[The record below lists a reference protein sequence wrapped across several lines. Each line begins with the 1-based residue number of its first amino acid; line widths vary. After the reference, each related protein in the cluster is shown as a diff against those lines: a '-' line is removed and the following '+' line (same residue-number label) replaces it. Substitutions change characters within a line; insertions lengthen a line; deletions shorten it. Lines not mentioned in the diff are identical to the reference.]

1 MIKYQQLKMHPGYR
15 MEDIREKIAQNLHIP
30 PNSINDLEILRES
43 IDARKKPQIFYIL
56 SVAFS
61 CEKEKILLKKYGKKG
76 EIALYEKKEIKL
88 PSINPAVL
96 KDRPV
101 VIGAGPAGLFCT
113 YYLAKAGLR
122 PVLLE
127 RGKCV
132 EERIS
137 DVNAFWETGS
147 LNTESNVQFGEG
159 GAGAFSDGK
168 LNTLNKDPF
177 GYQSEILKLFVEM
190 GAAPGI
196 LYEQKPHLGTDKLI
210 SIVKNLREEII
221 RLGGEV
227 KFGAKVTDFLTEENE
242 TEGVTGNIAENI
254 ADNVTKGLIKEE
266 AEKDGRTEKKYSR
279 KYKKKIKGV
288 IINHEE
294 TLYTEHIV
302 LAIGHSARDT
312 FLTLEKSGFDMEPK
326 AFAVGYRVQH
336 PQKDIDIS
344 QYGEENLGK
353 LPPAPYKLTA
363 KAKNER
369 SVYSFCM
376 CPGGYVVNSSSEE
389 RALCINGMSY
399 SDRGGK
405 NANSAIVVSVTPE
418 DFEDKSPLGGMYF
431 QRELERKAYEAGKG
445 AIPLQRLE
453 DFIENR
459 ASKEEGKI
467 TPCMKGQFSFTNLR
481 GILPHELEEAFLDG
495 MEQFGRKIPVFCHE
509 DTLLAGVEARTSSP
523 VRILRDESLQ
533 ALSVKGLYPCGEG
546 AGYAGGITSAATDG
560 LRVALALIENI
571 KAFLP
576 KVESPIEDLGGNSS
590 EFT

>member
-1 MIKYQQLKMHPGYR
+1 MGVFHRLYCGNLRCRMGNIMIKYQQLKLHPGYT

-30 PNSINDLEILRES
+30 QNSIKELEILRES

-61 CEKEKILLKKYGKKG
+61 SDREGTLLKKFGKKG
-76 EIALYEKKEIKL
+76 EIASYEKKKVTFPL
-88 PSINPAVL
+88 INPAVIT
-96 KDRPV
+96 DRPV
-101 VIGAGPAGLFCT
+101 VIGAGPAGLFCC

-122 PVLLE
+122 PILLE

-132 EERIS
+132 EERSS
-137 DVNAFWETGS
+137 DVHAFWETGN

-177 GYQSEILKLFVEM
+177 GYQTEILKLFVEM
-190 GAAPGI
+190 GAEPRI

-210 SIVKNLREEII
+210 SIVKNLRKEII

-227 KFGAKVTDFLTEENE
+227 RFSAKVTDFLIEE
-242 TEGVTGNIAENI
+242 
-254 ADNVTKGLIKEE
+254 IKE
-266 AEKDGRTEKKYSR
+266 AGRIESECGKS
-279 KYKKKIKGV
+279 IKGV
-288 IINHEE
+288 IINEE
-294 TLYTEHIV
+294 EKLYSEHIV

-312 FLTLEKSGFDMEPK
+312 FLTLEKSEFVMEPK

-363 KAKNER
+363 KAKNGR

-389 RALCINGMSY
+389 NALCINGMSY
-399 SDRGGK
+399 SDRGGE
-405 NANSAIVVSVTPE
+405 NANSAIIVSVTPE
-418 DFEDKSPLGGMYF
+418 DFEEKGPLSGMYF
-431 QRELERKAYEAGKG
+431 QRNLEQRAYERGKG

-453 DFIENR
+453 DFINDR
-459 ASKEEGKI
+459 ASEDEGDI
-467 TPCMKGQFSFTNLR
+467 RACMKGRFSFANLR
-481 GILPHELEEAFLDG
+481 GLLPTELEEAFLDG
-495 MEQFGRKIPVFCHE
+495 MEQFAGKIPVFCHK
-509 DTLLAGVEARTSSP
+509 DTILAGVEARTSSP
-523 VRILRDESLQ
+523 VRILRDEKFQ
-533 ALSVKGLYPCGEG
+533 ALSIKGIYPCGEG

-560 LRVALALIENI
+560 LKVAIALMEDL
-571 KAFLP
+571 KDSVADR
-576 KVESPIEDLGGNSS
+576 ESPTADLGGNSS

>member
-15 MEDIREKIAQNLHIP
+15 MEDVREKIAQNLHIP
-30 PNSINDLEILRES
+30 PNSINDPEILRES

-61 CEKEKILLKKYGKKG
+61 SEKEKTLLKKHGKKG
-76 EIALYEKKEIKL
+76 EISLYEKKEIKF
-88 PSINPAVL
+88 PSVNPAVL
-96 KDRPV
+96 KDRPL
-101 VIGAGPAGLFCT
+101 VIGAGPAGLFCA

-137 DVNAFWETGS
+137 DVNAFWKTGS

-177 GYQSEILKLFVEM
+177 GYQAEILKLFVEM

-242 TEGVTGNIAENI
+242 H
-254 ADNVTKGLIKEE
+254 
-266 AEKDGRTEKKYSR
+266 SC

-288 IINHEE
+288 IINNEE

-389 RALCINGMSY
+389 KALCINGMSY
-399 SDRGGK
+399 SDRGGE

-418 DFEDKSPLGGMYF
+418 DFEDKGPLGGMYF

-453 DFIENR
+453 DFIINR
-459 ASKEEGKI
+459 GSKEEGMIK
-467 TPCMKGQFSFTNLR
+467 PCMKGQFSFTNLR

-495 MEQFGRKIPVFCHE
+495 MEQFCRKIPVFCHE
-509 DTLLAGVEARTSSP
+509 DTLMAGVEARTSSP
-523 VRILRDESLQ
+523 VRILRDEYFQ
-533 ALSVKGLYPCGEG
+533 ALSVEGLYPCGEG

-560 LRVALALIENI
+560 LRVALAMIENI
-571 KAFLP
+571 KASLP
-576 KVESPIEDLGGNSS
+576 EVESPIEDLGGNGS

>member
-1 MIKYQQLKMHPGYR
+1 MIKYQQLKMHPGYT

-30 PNSINDLEILRES
+30 PNSINDPEILRES

-61 CEKEKILLKKYGKKG
+61 CERENALLKKYGKKG
-76 EIALYEKKEIKL
+76 EIALYEKKELKF
-88 PSINPAVL
+88 PAINLAAV

-101 VIGAGPAGLFCT
+101 VIGAGPAGLFCS
-113 YYLAKAGLR
+113 YYLAKSGLR

-147 LNTESNVQFGEG
+147 FNTESNVQFGEG

-177 GYQSEILKLFVEM
+177 GYQAQILKLFVKM
-190 GAAPGI
+190 GAEPKI
-196 LYEQKPHLGTDKLI
+196 QYEQKPHLGTDQLI

-227 KFGAKVTDFLTEENE
+227 KFGAKVTDFLTE
-242 TEGVTGNIAENI
+242 
-254 ADNVTKGLIKEE
+254 DNE
-266 AEKDGRTEKKYSR
+266 AEDTQGAKR
-279 KYKKKIKGV
+279 KVKGV
-288 IINHEE
+288 IINNEE
-294 TLYTEHIV
+294 TLYTKQVV

-312 FLTLEKSGFDMEPK
+312 FIMLEKSGFDMEPK

-336 PQKDIDIS
+336 PQKNMDMI

-353 LPPAPYKLTA
+353 FPPAPYKLTA

-369 SVYSFCM
+369 GVYSFCM

-389 RALCINGMSY
+389 NALCINGMSY
-399 SDRGGK
+399 SDRGGE

-418 DFEDKSPLGGMYF
+418 DFEDKGPLGGMYF
-431 QRELERKAYEAGKG
+431 QRKLEKKAYEAGKG

-453 DFIENR
+453 DFIKNR
-459 ASKEEGKI
+459 VSREEGMIK
-467 TPCMKGQFSFTNLR
+467 PCMKGRFSFANLR
-481 GILPHELEEAFLDG
+481 GILPRELEDAFLDG

-523 VRILRDESLQ
+523 VRIIRNEHFQ
-533 ALSVKGLYPCGEG
+533 ALSVKGIYPCGEG

-560 LRVALALIENI
+560 LKVALALMEDI
-571 KAFLP
+571 KTSLP
-576 KVESPIEDLGGNSS
+576 EGESPAKDLGGNSG

>member
-15 MEDIREKIAQNLHIP
+15 MEDVREKIAQNLHIP
-30 PNSINDLEILRES
+30 PNSINDLEVLRES

-61 CEKEKILLKKYGKKG
+61 SEKEKALLKKYGKKG
-76 EIALYEKKEIKL
+76 EIVLYEKKEIKL
-88 PSINPAVL
+88 PSVNSAVF

-101 VIGAGPAGLFCT
+101 VIGAGPAGLFCA

-137 DVNAFWETGS
+137 DVNAFWKTGS

-168 LNTLNKDPF
+168 LNTLNKDPL
-177 GYQSEILKLFVEM
+177 GYQAEILKLFVEM
-190 GAAPGI
+190 GAAPEI
-196 LYEQKPHLGTDKLI
+196 LYEQKPHLGTDQLI

-221 RLGGEV
+221 RLGGKV

-242 TEGVTGNIAENI
+242 H
-254 ADNVTKGLIKEE
+254 
-266 AEKDGRTEKKYSR
+266 SR

-288 IINHEE
+288 IINYEE
-294 TLYTEHIV
+294 ILYTEHIV

-344 QYGEENLGK
+344 QYGEENSGK

-389 RALCINGMSY
+389 KGLCINGMSY
-399 SDRGGK
+399 SDRGGE

-418 DFEDKSPLGGMYF
+418 DFEDKGPLGGMYF

-453 DFIENR
+453 DFIINR
-459 ASKEEGKI
+459 GSKEEGMIK
-467 TPCMKGQFSFTNLR
+467 PCMKGQFSFTNLR

-509 DTLLAGVEARTSSP
+509 DTLMAGVEARTSSP
-523 VRILRDESLQ
+523 VRILRDEYFQ
-533 ALSVKGLYPCGEG
+533 ALSVEGLYPCGEG

-560 LRVALALIENI
+560 LRVALAMIENI
-571 KAFLP
+571 KASLP
-576 KVESPIEDLGGNSS
+576 EVESPIEDLGGNGS